1 MIQPRRTTRRP
12 PGLYQALVRGTMNT
26 HDPFL
31 VRRAE
36 AAELFLIRH
45 GDAIPGPDEI
55 IPSGVYDNLP
65 LSRTGREQ
73 AQLLAERLKNTHFD
87 AAYSSPLRRCQETA
101 APLLEQLHLTPT
113 IIEEIKEVRLGHVIA
128 LPQVKEGENLELLS
142 QALQQRQVEVTRKA
156 ALTGSW
162 DAVQDSEPSK
172 AFRQRVVQA
181 IDGIVRACIGKR
193 VLVFAHG
200 GTINAYAAEVLG
212 LTSDFFF
219 PCANTSITVVRATP
233 THRVL
238 YVLNDVGHLRL
249 TEKAQR

>member
-1 MIQPRRTTRRP
+1 MVVRHDTP
-12 PGLYQALVRGTMNT
+12 PCFIRLNLRGSMNNT
-26 HDPFL
+26 DPFL
-31 VRRAE
+31 VRRAD

-65 LSRTGREQ
+65 LSRIGREQ
-73 AQLLAERLKNTHFD
+73 AQLLAERLKNTPFD

-101 APLLEQLHLTPT
+101 APLLEMIHLTPT
-113 IIEEIKEVRLGHVIA
+113 IVEEIKEVRLGHVIA
-128 LPQVKEGENLELLS
+128 LPQVKEGENLDVLS
-142 QALQQRQVEVTRKA
+142 KALQQRQVEITRKA

-162 DAVQDSEPSK
+162 DAVQDNEPSK

-181 IDGIVRACIGKR
+181 IDGIVRESIGKR

-212 LTSDFFF
+212 LQSEF
-219 PCANTSITVVRATP
+219 
-233 THRVL
+233 
-238 YVLNDVGHLRL
+238 
-249 TEKAQR
+249 